1 MAFVRQILFVILVLS
16 QCGVIAANDDV
27 NFDEWFDN
35 KTLRVDYI
43 FAGDS
48 ATQELSLDE
57 LLCLQTWAGRRHNL
71 DSLSVAG
78 NGQIVMRDS
87 LTRKVI
93 YRTSFSSLF
102 QEWQSTEEATRL
114 RRSFENVFLLPMPKR
129 AAELSVTLFDTHRKP
144 LARLNHYVNPKDILI
159 RNLSNAPKH
168 EYKYIWRGG
177 SPDTCIDVAVVAEG
191 YTVSEMNKFYERAEE
206 TAQSLF
212 AAEPFKSYKY
222 NFNIVALAVPSQD
235 TGVSIPGKGIWKS
248 TALDSH
254 FDTFYSDRYLTTL
267 HLKRLHDVMAS
278 VPYEHIIILAN
289 TENYGGGGILNSYT
303 LTAADHRLFK
313 PVVVHEFG
321 HSFGGLADEY
331 FYDDQ
336 YSTMYPSDTEPW
348 EQNLTTLVNFG
359 EKWQDMLPR
368 ATKIPTPSSNKVKDR
383 YSKIG
388 VYEGGGYQSK
398 GVFRAFQDCRM
409 KTNEAPAFCAVCQR
423 ALRRMIEFYT
433 K

>member
-1 MAFVRQILFVILVLS
+1 MAFVRQILFVILALS

-48 ATQELSLDE
+48 VTQELSLDE

-191 YTVSEMNKFYERAEE
+191 YTVSEMNKFYERVEE

-321 HSFGGLADEY
+321 HSFAGLADEY
-331 FYDDQ
+331 AYEEEQ
-336 YSTMYPSDTEPW
+336 IPMYPHDIEPW
-348 EQNLTTLVNFG
+348 EQNITTLVDFNN
-359 EKWQDMLPR
+359 KWENLIKKGTP
-368 ATKIPTPSSNKVKDR
+368 IPTPLSKDDNTIRTRVGLFEGAGYSVK
-383 YSKIG
+383 G
-388 VYEGGGYQSK
+388 VYRGT
-398 GVFRAFQDCRM
+398 QDCRM
-409 KTNEAPAFCAVCQR
+409 RTNANPEFCPVCRQ
-423 ALRRMIEFYT
+423 AITKLIDFYT